1 MKNKLYLKKPGIM
14 LLVLGVFLT
23 LLTACGTTN
32 SPAATDS
39 GVAASSLKSG
49 ETAEPA
55 AATGETAK
63 LKVGI
68 GNMFTPFCYLDD
80 NDQPTGYD
88 YDVIMAISEKLGDKY
103 AFVVTPDDFSNLL
116 IGLDTGKY
124 DVAVHHFGY
133 TAERAENY
141 LYAKEADMYFGNFRI
156 GFSKDRT
163 DITDLASCAGKAIAT
178 SSGSMAEALL
188 LKWNEENPDQAV
200 NLQYIKDTSVVYQ
213 GITSGLYDAFV
224 GSQYDLDTISNQ
236 YDGFMKYSD
245 YNVTPSDYDCGAYFV
260 YSKGSD
266 AVQQDIDSALAELR
280 EDGTLKTLSETWL
293 GADYTEN
300 PNA

>member
-1 MKNKLYLKKPGIM
+1 MKNKFQFRKAGSLA
-14 LLVLGVFLT
+14 LVLTMILT
-23 LLTACGTTN
+23 LLASCGSKNTN
-32 SPAATDS
+32 SSAESKSSSSQSSEASATK
-39 GVAASSLKSG
+39 VAAG
-49 ETAEPA
+49 EKT
-55 AATGETAK
+55 K

-80 NDQPTGYD
+80 DDQPTGYD
-88 YDVIMAISEKLGDKY
+88 YDVMMAISEKLGDKY
-103 AFVVTPDDFSNLL
+103 EFVVTPDDFSNLL

-163 DITDLASCAGKAIAT
+163 DITDLASAAGKTIAT
-178 SSGSMAEALL
+178 TSGSMSESLL

-200 NLQYIKDTSVVYQ
+200 KLQYIKDNTVVYQ

-224 GSQYDLDTISNQ
+224 GSQYDLDTLSEQ

-245 YNVTPSDYDCGAYFV
+245 YNVTTSDYDCGAYFV

-266 AVQQDIDSALAELR
+266 AMQQDIDAALVELR
-280 EDGTLKTLSETWL
+280 EDGTLKALSETWL